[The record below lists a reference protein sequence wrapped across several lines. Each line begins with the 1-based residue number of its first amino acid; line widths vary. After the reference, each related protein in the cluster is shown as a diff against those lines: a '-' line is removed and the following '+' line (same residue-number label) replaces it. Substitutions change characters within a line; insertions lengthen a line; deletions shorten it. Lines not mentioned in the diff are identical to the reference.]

1 MALEWAENELLMQR
15 LEELANAPLSAID
28 RFRQEVPKIVEHR
41 AIPAHELMDRISQ
54 FRAEISKQGEVKF
67 IEFVKEAESMEQD
80 LVRRVEQLREIR
92 ERAKLIRDLVRSMFR
107 PALPPGV
114 SDMVKRFFQG
124 LESLRQRE
132 ERSAQ
137 GS

>member
-1 MALEWAENELLMQR
+1 M
-15 LEELANAPLSAID
+15 
-28 RFRQEVPKIVEHR
+28 VEHR

-54 FRAEISKQGEVKF
+54 FREEISKQGEVEF
-67 IEFVKEAESMEQD
+67 AEFVKEAESMEQD